1 MAVPKKR
8 KSKEKSR
15 ISKAIWKYKASISAK
30 KSLSLAKSILTGKS
44 TSFVYLNND
53 FIDDFSDNE

>member
-15 ISKAIWKYKASISAK
+15 ISKAIWKYKASIRAQ

-53 FIDDFSDNE
+53 FINDFSNNE